1 MPFSSRRRPLM
12 ALPEE
17 AASPSE
23 LRPEAGKPLRVA
35 ARFRPA
41 AIAVEY
47 VAVSESSSSSEP
59 RRRLAKRVYE
69 MHVEDLVCAKVTA
82 EVAVSFVLRNPAW
95 PKELDQSRISR
106 TQLER
111 LYNRIQEARS
121 KEDISASSKGVPS
134 NSVND
139 VSPRARSGRVSSA
152 ESASEAGALEAED
165 IPELRASCEPEL
177 RFKVSPAMR
186 DAAARRYQGLG
197 SSADDLMLSCTGDVL
212 PRHLRLSVDREATV
226 VKVSV
231 FDEDEGD
238 EMLFDGCL

>member
-12 ALPEE
+12 ALPED
-17 AASPSE
+17 AASPSK
-23 LRPEAGKPLRVA
+23 RQPEAGKPLRVA

-47 VAVSESSSSSEP
+47 VAVPEPSSCSNPP
-59 RRRLAKRVYE
+59 RRLGKRVYE
-69 MHVEDLVCAKVTA
+69 MHVEDLVCAKVIA

-121 KEDISASSKGVPS
+121 VGAPT
-134 NSVND
+134 
-139 VSPRARSGRVSSA
+139 SP
-152 ESASEAGALEAED
+152 AGAAQAALEAEGV
-165 IPELRASCEPEL
+165 PELRASCEPEL

-197 SSADDLMLSCTGDVL
+197 SSADDLMLSCTGDAL
-212 PRHLRLSVDREATV
+212 PRHLRLSVDPEATV
-226 VKVSV
+226 VKMSV
-231 FDEDEGD
+231 FDEDGD
-238 EMLFDGCL
+238 DEVLFDGCL